1 MSRGSY
7 SRPRSTPSSVANQT
21 ETLSSW
27 SVIWPGS
34 NKEMVTNLM
43 AKIGLY
49 PEYYQRW
56 PTGIGRITGT
66 SKDVLA

>member
-1 MSRGSY
+1 M
-7 SRPRSTPSSVANQT
+7 ANQT